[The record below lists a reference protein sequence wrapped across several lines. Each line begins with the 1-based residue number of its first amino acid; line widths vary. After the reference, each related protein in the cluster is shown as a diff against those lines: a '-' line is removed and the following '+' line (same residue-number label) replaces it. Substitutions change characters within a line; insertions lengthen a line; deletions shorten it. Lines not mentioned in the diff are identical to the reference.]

1 MLPSR
6 STLRGWNP
14 DSLTASAAAIT
25 AGATTVSDAVKGLDD
40 ACNRMPEAKAW
51 SGQSQKA
58 ASAMF
63 GRAERDAS
71 TFAAY
76 AHDVAEAL
84 RRGSGTIGPA
94 RAALLNK
101 ADQVDAGPLEV
112 TDQWVVLI
120 DPVRMS
126 AEDMAKLETLARSE
140 QEAIN
145 GMLTAV
151 GDADDAT
158 ANAVVAAG
166 KSHGF
171 VEAGAPTDLGSMMAP
186 VAQRPGDQVP
196 DPRNPIG
203 MVAQEAIR
211 DGDMSTKVR
220 DVSEPVKDQYGDE
233 LTTVTMQ
240 DGSKQVLTTYDPF
253 DWPSKQN
260 FASITQ
266 YDKDGNKVSE
276 TSSWHDHGTDSDY
289 TTISWPNGANYTMS
303 MDPSGTRTAGF
314 TTASGRHSAV
324 PVELIDDMSN
334 DAGGLMSGLE
344 KHVARGGSL
353 PMVTADSIENV
364 GRAAKFGGP
373 ALSLATT
380 VFDMAMADSGRDACI
395 AAVAGAGG
403 FGGGWGGAEA
413 GAGIG
418 AVLFP
423 PAAPLVVPFAAA
435 GGAIFGGLW
444 GADLG
449 EFVGGVVC
457 PY

>member
-25 AGATTVSDAVKGLDD
+25 AGATGVADAVKGLDD
-40 ACNRMPEAKAW
+40 ACHRMPETKAW
-51 SGQSQKA
+51 SGRSQQA

-71 TFAAY
+71 TFAGY
-76 AHDVAEAL
+76 AHDLAEAL
-84 RRGSGTIGPA
+84 RRGSATIGPA

-101 ADQVDAGPLEV
+101 ADQVDAGPFEV

-120 DPVRMS
+120 DPVRTS
-126 AEDMAKLETLARSE
+126 AEEMSKLEALARAE

-145 GMLTAV
+145 GLLSAV
-151 GDADDAT
+151 GDADDAS

-166 KSHGF
+166 NKRGF
-171 VEAGAPTDLGSMMAP
+171 AEGGPPTDLGSVMVP
-186 VAQRPGDQVP
+186 VAQRPADQVP
-196 DPRNPIG
+196 DPRSPLGVI
-203 MVAQEAIR
+203 AQEAVR

-220 DVSEPVKDQYGDE
+220 DAGEPTKNEYGDE
-233 LTTVTMQ
+233 LTTITMQ
-240 DGSKQVLTTYDPF
+240 DGSTQVFTTYDPF
-253 DWPSKQN
+253 DWPSKGN

-276 TSSWHDHGTDSDY
+276 TSSWHDYGTDSDY
-289 TTISWPNGANYTMS
+289 TTIAWPTGASYTMS
-303 MDPSGTRTAGF
+303 MDPQGNRTAGF

-324 PVELIDDMSN
+324 PVELIDDMSTG
-334 DAGGLMSGLE
+334 AGAAMSGLE
-344 KHVARGGSL
+344 KHLERGGSL
-353 PMVTADSIENV
+353 PMVTAESLESAS
-364 GRAAKFGGP
+364 RATKFGGP

-380 VFDMAMADSGRDACI
+380 VFDMMMADSGRDACI

-413 GAGIG
+413 GAAAG
-418 AVLFP
+418 AVIP
-423 PAAPLVVPFAAA
+423 PFAPVAVPA
-435 GGAIFGGLW
+435 LATLFAFGGGYW

>member
-1 MLPSR
+1 
-6 STLRGWNP
+6 
-14 DSLTASAAAIT
+14 
-25 AGATTVSDAVKGLDD
+25 
-40 ACNRMPEAKAW
+40 
-51 SGQSQKA
+51 
-58 ASAMF
+58 
-63 GRAERDAS
+63 
-71 TFAAY
+71 
-76 AHDVAEAL
+76 
-84 RRGSGTIGPA
+84 
-94 RAALLNK
+94 
-101 ADQVDAGPLEV
+101 
-112 TDQWVVLI
+112 
-120 DPVRMS
+120 
-126 AEDMAKLETLARSE
+126 
-140 QEAIN
+140 
-145 GMLTAV
+145 
-151 GDADDAT
+151 
-158 ANAVVAAG
+158 
-166 KSHGF
+166 
-171 VEAGAPTDLGSMMAP
+171 
-186 VAQRPGDQVP
+186 
-196 DPRNPIG
+196 
-203 MVAQEAIR
+203 
-211 DGDMSTKVR
+211 
-220 DVSEPVKDQYGDE
+220 DE

-324 PVELIDDMSN
+324 PVELIDDMAN

-413 GAGIG
+413 GAAFG
-418 AVLFP
+418 AIFP
-423 PAAPLVVPFAAA
+423 PTAPLVVPFAAA